1 MLSGSKL
8 ERHRI
13 FAKLNFFYQN
23 MTFLIPAALL
33 SASALL
39 WALETSAFQGRL
51 DNAQLLAAPFAT
63 FHRHRARQ
71 MKIIILLSSSAHLEA
86 ELNHPPTPQPLSAGD
101 FLPLLSSSP
110 LNGVNGDDK
119 RIPHYWGSQHP
130 IKPFLCASLLLLLFP
145 QGPISE
151 FNLQHEY
158 QISHDS
164 GTQLSFAR

>member
-8 ERHRI
+8 ERHGI

-71 MKIIILLSSSAHLEA
+71 MKIIILLSSSAPLEA

-101 FLPLLSSSP
+101 FLPLLSSPPSMGLMGMIRESPINGVPSTP
-110 LNGVNGDDK
+110 LNPSYV
-119 RIPHYWGSQHP
+119 R
-130 IKPFLCASLLLLLFP
+130 LCCFCFFP
-145 QGPISE
+145 KAP
-151 FNLQHEY
+151 
-158 QISHDS
+158 
-164 GTQLSFAR
+164 